1 VTRFR
6 RAAIP
11 LPGEDRLPIYKTNPL
26 YLVHKIDSWHT
37 TGAMLTSENSVRPK
51 FAEGPSACSG
61 EQSK

>member
-6 RAAIP
+6 WATIL
-11 LPGEDRLPIYKTNPL
+11 LPGKGLLLIYQTNPL
-26 YLVHKIDSWHT
+26 YLVYKIDHRHT
-37 TGAMLTSENSVRPK
+37 TGVMLTSENPFRPK

>member
-6 RAAIP
+6 WATIP
-11 LPGEDRLPIYKTNPL
+11 LPGKDRLLIYETNPL
-26 YLVHKIDSWHT
+26 YLVHKIDSRHT
-37 TGAMLTSENSVRPK
+37 TGAMLTSENTVRPK